1 MEKSSKN
8 ERFGDFSQYER
19 ARKDLY
25 EVCEKILAFPREREH
40 ERYFLLAVIRR
51 TLSLETAFRQS
62 VDACNGQMAMTLVRL
77 NLDTLARFYA
87 LYWADETDGMTAET
101 FAKEVAQGKRAA
113 AKTECNTRPFR
124 YGAAPMSYHELS
136 IPERATLQLGLAQG
150 FSQRRIARM
159 IDRSPSTIS
168 RELRRNRA
176 PGTSYQACTAQQQ
189 MSARRQACRPE
200 RKLLPGSERFEL
212 VVHMLRERLS
222 PEQIAGKLRSMNIPS
237 LRDAYVCRETIYNAI
252 YALPVGG
259 LRKELIICLR
269 QGKTSRRPR
278 SGGVDRRGQIPE
290 MLSIHVRPP
299 EIEDRLMPG
308 HWEGDLIKGKANAS
322 AVGTLVERTSG
333 YLILIKMA
341 DATATS
347 ALEGFS
353 AALNRMPLAVRKS
366 MTYDQGREMT
376 RHAELT
382 QQTGVAIY
390 FCDPHSPW
398 QRGSNENI
406 NGLIRQYLPKGT
418 DLSVHSQ
425 EALDAIALQLNMRP
439 RKRFDF
445 KCPIEVMGEV
455 MQEAMA
461 MRHDAPAS
469 IQ

>member
-1 MEKSSKN
+1 
-8 ERFGDFSQYER
+8 
-19 ARKDLY
+19 
-25 EVCEKILAFPREREH
+25 
-40 ERYFLLAVIRR
+40 
-51 TLSLETAFRQS
+51 
-62 VDACNGQMAMTLVRL
+62 
-77 NLDTLARFYA
+77 
-87 LYWADETDGMTAET
+87 
-101 FAKEVAQGKRAA
+101 
-113 AKTECNTRPFR
+113 
-124 YGAAPMSYHELS
+124 MSYTELS
-136 IPERATLQLGLAQG
+136 VEERATIQISHAQG
-150 FSQRRIARM
+150 FSLRRIACL
-159 IDRSPSTIS
+159 INRSPSTIS
-168 RELRRNRA
+168 RELRRNRD
-176 PGTSYQACTAQQQ
+176 ACGGYSARVAQQQ
-189 MSARRQACRPE
+189 MQARRQVCRPM

-237 LRDAYVCRETIYNAI
+237 LREAYVCRETIYNAI
-252 YALPVGG
+252 YALPVGE

-269 QGKTSRRPR
+269 QSKTTRRPR

-290 MLSIHVRPP
+290 MVSIHVRPP

-322 AVGTLVERTSG
+322 SVGTLVERTSG
-333 YLILIKMA
+333 YLMLVKMN

-347 ALEGFS
+347 AMEGFS
-353 AALNRMPLAVRKS
+353 AALNGMPLAMRKS
-366 MTYDQGREMT
+366 MTYDQGREMA
-376 RHAELT
+376 RHAEIT

-425 EALDAIALQLNMRP
+425 EELDAIALQLNMRP

-445 KCPIEVMGEV
+445 KCPIEVMGKV

>member
-1 MEKSSKN
+1 
-8 ERFGDFSQYER
+8 
-19 ARKDLY
+19 
-25 EVCEKILAFPREREH
+25 
-40 ERYFLLAVIRR
+40 
-51 TLSLETAFRQS
+51 
-62 VDACNGQMAMTLVRL
+62 
-77 NLDTLARFYA
+77 
-87 LYWADETDGMTAET
+87 
-101 FAKEVAQGKRAA
+101 
-113 AKTECNTRPFR
+113 
-124 YGAAPMSYHELS
+124 MSYHELS
-136 IPERATLQLGLAQG
+136 VEERATLQIAYAQG
-150 FSQRRIARM
+150 LSLRRIAHLIGRA
-159 IDRSPSTIS
+159 PSTVS
-168 RELRRNRA
+168 RELRRNRDA
-176 PGTSYQACTAQQQ
+176 SGSYSARSAQQRMQ
-189 MSARRQACRPE
+189 VRRQTCRPK

-212 VVHMLRERLS
+212 IIHMLRERLS
-222 PEQIAGKLRSMNIPS
+222 PEQIAGKLRTMNIPS
-237 LRDAYVCRETIYNAI
+237 LRDAYVCRETIYSAV
-252 YALPVGG
+252 YALPVGE

-269 QGKTSRRPR
+269 QGKTTRRPR

-333 YLILIKMA
+333 YLMLIKMN

-347 ALEGFS
+347 AMEGFS

-366 MTYDQGREMT
+366 MTYDQGREMA
-376 RHAELT
+376 RHAEIT
-382 QQTGVAIY
+382 QKTGVAIY

-425 EALDAIALQLNMRP
+425 ETLDAMALQLNMRP

-445 KCPIEVMGEV
+445 KCPIEVMEQV
-455 MQEAMA
+455 MQQANAMQ
-461 MRHDAPAS
+461 HDAHPL